1 MGNNNKIY
9 ATDSN
14 LLKYVFSV
22 LREDDDFLY
31 VKDISTTSYEIGNHI
46 FKVRKKTLMFVDS
59 DGDRTWDFM
68 FKDKQFFA
76 SFNELEVIDKAK
88 DYQRSYDKVSL
99 GNTIR
104 GIAKLR
110 KKIKDAK
117 EFFLKE
123 YGPSHLS
130 TLSFNDKLFV
140 LDGDKKME
148 EAFVS
153 AKIEYANGDRS
164 VKIHVPSYHEDFEI
178 LWNKNRFD
186 EYGSIFYVYSDTPSD
201 FFGDGVKMSV
211 FIDSSD
217 YERFLSNR
225 ELRKMQEN
233 FFSLSRHRDKL
244 FHRLI
249 RRQNS
254 PLNVQILLWSDR
266 NGSFE
271 TVGGTT
277 LSTEDDVFDYL
288 LSRRYISKGGEVRP
302 KHKVLVGGKEISS
315 VRPLRYV

>member
-46 FKVRKKTLMFVDS
+46 FKVRKNPLMFVDS

-76 SFNELEVIDKAK
+76 SFNELEVAGKAK
-88 DYQRSYDKVSL
+88 EYQRSYDKVRL
-99 GNTIR
+99 GNTIK

-110 KKIKDAK
+110 KNIKDAR

-123 YGPSHLS
+123 YGPEHLS
-130 TLSFNDKLFV
+130 TLAFNDKLFV
-140 LDGDKKME
+140 LDDDKNLQS
-148 EAFVS
+148 ALVT
-153 AKIEYANGDRS
+153 AKIEYANGDKS
-164 VKIHVPSYHEDFEI
+164 VKIHVPIFHEDFEI
-178 LWNKNRFD
+178 FWSRNRFD
-186 EYGSIFYVYSDTPSD
+186 AHGTIFYIYSDTPSD
-201 FFGDGVKMSV
+201 FFGDGVERSV
-211 FIDSSD
+211 FMDSSD
-217 YERFLSNR
+217 YERFLSNE
-225 ELRKMQEN
+225 ELRKMQKN
-233 FFSLSRHRDKL
+233 FFSLTCQRDTL

-266 NGSFE
+266 KGSFE

-315 VRPLRYV
+315 VRPIRYV